1 VATAYRDM
9 AAQLAELGQGA
20 AMDGALVQPM
30 QSMDQSRELI
40 LGMSRD
46 PQFGPVLML
55 GLGGVQVEILRDVAF
70 ALPPLLDTDPDL
82 MLETLKGKAI
92 LAPWRG
98 WPAADLPALRDAVLR
113 FAALVED
120 LPELTEI
127 EVNPLLVLP
136 EGRGVM
142 ALDGRAKVG

>member
-1 VATAYRDM
+1 M
-9 AAQLAELGQGA
+9 
-20 AMDGALVQPM
+20 
-30 QSMDQSRELI
+30 
-40 LGMSRD
+40 
-46 PQFGPVLML
+46 
-55 GLGGVQVEILRDVAF
+55 
-70 ALPPLLDTDPDL
+70 
-82 MLETLKGKAI
+82 
-92 LAPWRG
+92 
-98 WPAADLPALRDAVLR
+98 LR